1 MFFSIISRYSTDMT
15 MYKFKDIT
23 KDLSFLGGKGFALGL
38 MKNAGFPVPD
48 GLILTELPSSDKEW
62 QDILSWWKQIGS
74 PKLAVRSSAV
84 GEDSSETSFAGQ
96 NSTFLNVDTESGLQ
110 KAVVNCFQSMHKQSS
125 SIYREHFLREKAADA
140 KMNVVIQEMV
150 DPRYSGVFF
159 SVDPRSNEKGWIA
172 EAIEG
177 LGEDLVSGK
186 KTPHHFE
193 EKKNSV
199 TTLFNLDDVVKTGLA
214 VRNFFELEIDM
225 EWAIDQQGHF
235 RVLQARPITALSGK
249 SEEKRLIDE
258 ELKRLKSTHAADTI
272 WDGNTFAEWS
282 GPPSELT
289 FSIWSEAFAR
299 QHAFS
304 KALRK
309 LGYLG
314 IEEELNNETHSLLE
328 KIFGR
333 AYVNISMMAPLY
345 FGPIPYRLEYDHAPK
360 LKFDFSKMT
369 FKTFVLT
376 PFTMARMIG
385 VSFRLSTERK
395 KWLDECARELA
406 LFHDKSFRYK
416 DVSYYRN
423 HTDERLFESFT
434 REVTNFYDQH
444 LVWPLVLVSLIEST
458 TQSLRAL
465 MNDVLPKEDI
475 EKTMNRWLG
484 VGLHT
489 VTMDMNMNYSE
500 ACLNENLRPEF
511 MAQYGHRGPGELE
524 LANPRWQELGE
535 KAFVKMSRAEKKN
548 HAEGKISVEAEIQ
561 ALKTY
566 KKQVIEKE
574 WTLLREMLELREK
587 WKMNLLS
594 PYSHIRYSAL
604 EIARRNQLG
613 EEIFWMTWQEI
624 KNRDFDIKRAQGR
637 KNKAMLSKSI
647 YLPGIVDLKGLE
659 SILTSSGETKTN
671 NTIVGEA
678 LSPGLVFGEIRV
690 VTDPEKANLSSWPEN
705 TVLVAEST
713 DPGWTGL
720 FLKSKAVIV
729 EKGGVLSHCA
739 IVAREMNLPAISG
752 IKQCHLRFKDG
763 DKIWVDGNNG
773 RVTLAKN

>member
-1 MFFSIISRYSTDMT
+1 MT

-23 KDLSFLGGKGFALGL
+23 KDHSHLGGKGFALGL
-38 MKNAGFPVPD
+38 MKNADFPVPD
-48 GLILTELPSSDKEW
+48 GLILTELPTNETQW
-62 QDILSWWKQIGS
+62 ADIFTWWKDLGL

-96 NSTFLNVDTESGLQ
+96 NSTFLNVDTESSL
-110 KAVVNCFQSMHKQSS
+110 KTAVNNCFQSMFKQSS
-125 SIYREHFLREKAADA
+125 SIYREHFLKEKASDA

-150 DPRYSGVFF
+150 DPKYSGVFF

-193 EKKNSV
+193 EKKICS
-199 TTLFNLDDVVKTGLA
+199 TSLFNLQEVVKTGLA
-214 VRNFFELEIDM
+214 VRDFFGLEIDM
-225 EWAIDQQGHF
+225 EWAIDQKGHF
-235 RVLQARPITALSGK
+235 RVLQARPVTALSGK

-258 ELKRLKSTHAADTI
+258 ELKRLKSTHSLETI

-304 KALRK
+304 KALKK

-314 IEEELNNETHSLLE
+314 IEQEIPNETHSLLE

-345 FGPIPYRLEYDHAPK
+345 FGPIPYRLEYDHSPK
-360 LKFDFSKMT
+360 LKFDFGKMT

-376 PFTMARMIG
+376 PFTMARMVG
-385 VSFRLSTERK
+385 VSFRLSTERQ
-395 KWLDECARELA
+395 KWLSECARELA
-406 LFHDKSFRYK
+406 LFHDKSFRVK
-416 DVSYYRN
+416 DAHYYRN
-423 HTDERLFESFT
+423 HSDEKLFESFQ
-434 REVTNFYDQH
+434 REVTHFYDEH
-444 LVWPLVLVSLIEST
+444 LIWPLVLVSLIEST
-458 TQSLRAL
+458 TQSLKAL
-465 MNDVLPKEDI
+465 LKGVLPQDEI
-475 EKTMNRWLG
+475 EKKMNHWLG
-484 VGLHT
+484 IGLHT
-489 VTMDMNMNYSE
+489 VTMEMNMNYSE
-500 ACLNENLRPEF
+500 ASMDSNLRADF
-511 MAQYGHRGPGELE
+511 LAKFGHRGPGELE
-524 LANPRWQELGE
+524 LMNPRWMELGDN
-535 KAFVKMSRAEKKN
+535 AFIKMTRSEKKA
-548 HAEGKISVEAEIQ
+548 HAEGETSVEKEIQ
-561 ALKTY
+561 SLNTY

-604 EIARRNQLG
+604 EIARRNNLG
-613 EEIFWMTWQEI
+613 DSIFWMTWQEI
-624 KNRDFDIKRAQGR
+624 LNKDFDLKKSARR
-637 KNKAMLSKSI
+637 KNSAMLSKSI
-647 YLPGIVDLKGLE
+647 YLPSIVDLKGLE
-659 SILTSSGETKTN
+659 SILTNTNETKTI
-671 NTIVGEA
+671 NTLVGEA
-678 LSPGLVFGEIRV
+678 LSPGLVFGEVRV
-690 VTDPEKANLSSWPEN
+690 VTDPEKVDMSSWPEN

-752 IKQCHLRFKDG
+752 IRQCHLRFKDG
-763 DKIWVDGNNG
+763 EKIWVDGNNG

>member
-1 MFFSIISRYSTDMT
+1 MENNKTNAQTI
-15 MYKFKDIT
+15 YKFAEIT
-23 KDLSFLGGKGFALGL
+23 KDHSHLGGKGFALGL
-38 MKNAGFPVPD
+38 MKNGGFPVPD
-48 GLILTELPSSDKEW
+48 GLILTELPSKELEW
-62 QDILSWWKQIGS
+62 TEILSWWKALGS

-96 NSTFLNVDTESGLQ
+96 NSTFLNVDTESGLK
-110 KAVVNCFQSMHKQSS
+110 KAVENCFQSMYKKSS
-125 SIYREHFLREKAADA
+125 SIYREHFLGEKASDA
-140 KMNVVIQEMV
+140 KMNVVVQEMV
-150 DPRYSGVFF
+150 DPKYSGVFF
-159 SVDPRSNEKGWIA
+159 SVDPRNNQHGWIA

-193 EKKNSV
+193 EKKIC
-199 TTLFNLDDVVKTGLA
+199 TTNLFNLQELVKTGMS
-214 VRNFFELEIDM
+214 VRDFFGLEIDM
-225 EWAIDQQGHF
+225 EWSVDQKGHLK
-235 RVLQARPITALSGK
+235 VLQARPITALSGK

-258 ELKRLKSTHAADTI
+258 EIKRLKSTHSADTI

-289 FSIWSEAFAR
+289 FSVWSEAFSK

-314 IEEELNNETHSLLE
+314 IENELTNETHSLLE
-328 KIFGR
+328 KIFDR
-333 AYVNISMMAPLY
+333 AYVNISMLAPLY
-345 FGPIPYRLEYDHAPK
+345 FGPIPYRLEYDHSPK
-360 LKFDFSKMT
+360 LKFDFHKMN

-376 PFTMARMIG
+376 PMTMARMVG
-385 VSFRLSTERK
+385 VSFRLSTERR
-395 KWLDECARELA
+395 KWLSECAKELA
-406 LFHDKSFRYK
+406 LFHDKSFRVK
-416 DVSYYRN
+416 DVTYYRN
-423 HTDERLFESFT
+423 HTDEKLIASFK
-434 REVTNFYDQH
+434 REVENFYDQH

-458 TQSLRAL
+458 TQSLKAL
-465 MNDVLPKEDI
+465 MKGVLPDNEI
-475 EKTMNRWLG
+475 EKTMNHWLG
-484 VGLHT
+484 IGLHT
-489 VTMDMNMNYSE
+489 VTMDMNLNYSE
-500 ACLNENLRPEF
+500 ASMDENRRSDF
-511 MAQYGHRGPGELE
+511 MAKYGHRGPGELE
-524 LANPRWQELGE
+524 LANPRWQELGD
-535 KAFVKMSRAEKKN
+535 KTFFKMTSKEKKQ
-548 HAEGKISVEAEIQ
+548 HIEGEISVEKEIQ
-561 ALKTY
+561 ALNTY

-574 WTLLREMLELREK
+574 WALLREMLELREN

-604 EIARRNQLG
+604 EIARRNNMG
-613 EEIFWMTWQEI
+613 YDIFWLNFKEI
-624 KNRDFDIKRAQGR
+624 LSGDFDLKKAQSR
-637 KNKAMLSKSI
+637 KSKAMMSKSI
-647 YLPGIVDLKGLE
+647 YLPSIVDLKGLE
-659 SILTSSGETKTN
+659 AILENKSESTN
-671 NTIVGEA
+671 NTLVGES

-690 VTDPEKANLSSWPEN
+690 VTDPEKADVESWPEN

-752 IKQCHLRFKDG
+752 IKQCHLRFKNG

-773 RVTLAKN
+773 RVTLAKS

>member
-1 MFFSIISRYSTDMT
+1 
-15 MYKFKDIT
+15 MYKFKDVT
-23 KDLSFLGGKGFALGL
+23 KDHSHLGGKGFALGL
-38 MKNAGFPVPD
+38 MKNGGFPVPD
-48 GLILTELPSSDKEW
+48 GLILTEMPSTDQQW
-62 QDILSWWKQIGS
+62 NDILSWWKELGS

-96 NSTFLNVDTESGLQ
+96 NSTFLNVETESGLR
-110 KAVVNCFQSMHKQSS
+110 KAVSNCFQSMYKQSS
-125 SIYREHFLREKAADA
+125 SIYREHFLGEKAIDA

-150 DPRYSGVFF
+150 DPKFSGVFF

-177 LGEDLVSGK
+177 LGEDLVSGR

-193 EKKNSV
+193 EKKGC
-199 TTLFNLDDVVKTGLA
+199 TTPLFNLQEVVKSGLA
-214 VRNFFELEIDM
+214 VRDFFQLEIDM
-225 EWAIDQQGHF
+225 EWAIDKKGQF
-235 RVLQARPITALSGK
+235 KVLQARPVTALSGK
-249 SEEKRLIDE
+249 SEEKRMIDE
-258 ELKRLKSTHAADTI
+258 ELKRLKAAHAPDTI

-289 FSIWSEAFAR
+289 FSIWSEAFAKK
-299 QHAFS
+299 HAFS
-304 KALRK
+304 KALSK

-314 IEEELNNETHSLLE
+314 IEKDLQNETHSLLE
-328 KIFGR
+328 KIFQR
-333 AYVNISMMAPLY
+333 AYVNISLMAPLY
-345 FGPIPYRLEYDHAPK
+345 FGPIPYRLEYDRAPK

-369 FKTFVLT
+369 FKTFILT
-376 PFTMARMIG
+376 PFTMARMVG
-385 VSFRLSTERK
+385 VSFRLSTERQ
-395 KWLDECARELA
+395 KWLAECARELA
-406 LFHDKSFRYK
+406 AFHDKSFRAK
-416 DVSYYRN
+416 DVTYYRH
-423 HTDERLFESFT
+423 HTDERLMESFKH
-434 REVTNFYDQH
+434 EVENFYDEH

-458 TQSLRAL
+458 TQSLKAL
-465 MNDVLPKEDI
+465 LKGILSPDDI
-475 EKTMNRWLG
+475 EKRMNHWLG
-484 VGLHT
+484 IGLHT

-500 ACLNENLRPEF
+500 ACLNSAKRLEF

-524 LANPRWQELGE
+524 LDNPRWMELGE
-535 KAFVKMSRAEKKN
+535 KAFVKMTSAEKKL
-548 HAEGKISVEAEIQ
+548 HIESECSVEKEIQ
-561 ALKTY
+561 SLDTY

-574 WTLLREMLELREK
+574 WKLLKEMLELREK

-604 EIARRNQLG
+604 EIARRNNLG
-613 EEIFWMTWQEI
+613 DLVFWMTWQEI
-624 KNRDFDIKRAQGR
+624 LNGDFDLKRASAR
-637 KNKAMLSKSI
+637 KGKAQMSKSI

-659 SILTSSGETKTN
+659 AILTNVTDNTKTN
-671 NTIVGEA
+671 NTLVGES
-678 LSPGLVFGEIRV
+678 LSPGLVFGEVRV
-690 VTDPEKANLSSWPEN
+690 VTDPELVDTNSWPPN

-752 IKQCHLRFKDG
+752 IKQCHLRFKNG